1 MGRQRPA
8 IGPAR
13 FRAGGGNWRV
23 AYIPRCRVEYILWSR
38 RPIGRGPASMDRK
51 GRTIL
56 AKNLK
61 ALRDLHAMTQEDLAG
76 AAQIDRSYI
85 SMIENVKFA
94 ASVDMIEKIAA
105 AFQLD
110 IDEMLQADIVESAR
124 VRLGQKSEERRVGKE
139 GVSTFRSRWAPDH

>member
-13 FRAGGGNWRV
+13 FRARGGNWRV

-76 AAQIDRSYI
+76 EAQIDRRYI
-85 SMIENVKFA
+85 SMKIGR
-94 ASVDMIEKIAA
+94 ASGRE
-105 AFQLD
+105 
-110 IDEMLQADIVESAR
+110 R
-124 VRLGQKSEERRVGKE
+124 VCPYV
-139 GVSTFRSRWAPDH
+139 

>member
-76 AAQIDRSYI
+76 AAQIDRS
-85 SMIENVKFA
+85 
-94 ASVDMIEKIAA
+94 
-105 AFQLD
+105 
-110 IDEMLQADIVESAR
+110 R
-124 VRLGQKSEERRVGKE
+124 SEEHTPELQSLMRISYAVFCLKKKKE
-139 GVSTFRSRWAPDH
+139 RKTHRSYTN

>member
-61 ALRDLHAMTQEDLAG
+61 ALRDLHAMTQE
-76 AAQIDRSYI
+76 R
-85 SMIENVKFA
+85 
-94 ASVDMIEKIAA
+94 
-105 AFQLD
+105 
-110 IDEMLQADIVESAR
+110 
-124 VRLGQKSEERRVGKE
+124 SEERRVGKS
-139 GVSTFRSRWAPDH
+139 VSVSVELGGRRIIKKKIIRTHNTSI

>member
-38 RPIGRGPASMDRK
+38 RPIGRGPASMDRQ
-51 GRTIL
+51 GRPIL

-61 ALRDLHAMTQEDLAG
+61 ALRALHAMPQEDLEG
-76 AAQIDRSYI
+76 SAQLDRRYNT
-85 SMIENVKFA
+85 MNDNVKFA
-94 ASVDMIEKIAA
+94 ALVALTQKIESY
-105 AFQLD
+105 FQLV
-110 IDEMLQADIVESAR
+110 IAS
-124 VRLGQKSEERRVGKE
+124 K
-139 GVSTFRSRWAPDH
+139 

>member
-61 ALRDLHAMTQEDLAG
+61 ALRDLHAMTQEELAG
-76 AAQIDRSYI
+76 SAQLDRSFI
-85 SMIENVKFA
+85 KQIETVKFQ
-94 ASVDMIEKIAA
+94 ASVGIIEQIR
-105 AFQLD
+105 D
-110 IDEMLQADIVESAR
+110 R
-124 VRLGQKSEERRVGKE
+124 SEESEDGE
-139 GVSTFRSRWAPDH
+139 GSVN